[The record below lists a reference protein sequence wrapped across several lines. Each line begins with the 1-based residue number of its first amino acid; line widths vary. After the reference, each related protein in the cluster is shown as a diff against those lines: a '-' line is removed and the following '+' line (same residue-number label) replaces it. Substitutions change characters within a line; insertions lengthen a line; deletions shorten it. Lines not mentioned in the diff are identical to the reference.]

1 MPARAI
7 LAALLLLGLAGRAG
21 AGRAPA
27 TQPALPPL
35 PLSVAIAVDSKGK
48 PVATA
53 TWVRAQAETA
63 SRILGAAGVRLS
75 APRTRELPARHAALE
90 TRRDRDALGALV
102 RRDAISVFVVASLR
116 DVDDPKHYRL
126 GVCWRPGRTRR
137 PFAPSPTPPGAHK
150 APVRPSGSPTPGA
163 HPRRYSKVRLI
174 ILTPDALATTLAH
187 ELGHYLGNAHTR
199 LHGNLMS
206 YRRTGGDASL
216 TPAQVRQL
224 RAEARR
230 LLNEVSAGAAR

>member
-1 MPARAI
+1 VRAI
-7 LAALLLLGLAGRAG
+7 LVAPLLLLGLDARAG
-21 AGRAPA
+21 AGLAPA
-27 TQPALPPL
+27 TRPALPPL
-35 PLSVAIAVDSKGK
+35 PLSVAIAVDSQGK

-53 TWVRAQAETA
+53 AWVRAQAETA

-75 APRTRELPARHAALE
+75 APRIRELPARHAALE

-137 PFAPSPTPPGAHK
+137 PG
-150 APVRPSGSPTPGA
+150 
-163 HPRRYSKVRLI
+163 VRLI

-187 ELGHYLGNAHTR
+187 ELGHYLGNPHTR
-199 LHGNLMS
+199 LRGNLMS
-206 YRRTGGDASL
+206 YKRAGADASL
-216 TPAQVRQL
+216 TPAQVRRL
-224 RAEARR
+224 SAEARR
-230 LLNEVSAGAAR
+230 FLDEVSAAAAR